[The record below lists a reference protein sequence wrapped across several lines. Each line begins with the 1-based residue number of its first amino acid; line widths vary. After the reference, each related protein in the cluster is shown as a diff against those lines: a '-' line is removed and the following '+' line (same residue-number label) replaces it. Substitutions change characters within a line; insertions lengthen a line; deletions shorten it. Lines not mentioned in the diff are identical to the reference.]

1 MHAGLPTVWIRRR
14 LPEGLFSCVRFGWSR
29 TLVGA
34 CVVDFRSGFSTVLLM
49 VVNSELPL
57 AKSASVLRS
66 PRSSSSKSG
75 KTLFHISRIR
85 LQSLPTRPINPAP
98 LSAKVMC
105 LDPIFT
111 GQTVNRVTPDKV
123 HQTNSN
129 QSKIRFLLLA
139 RTSSPL
145 FILLA
150 GSICGIYFA

>member
-1 MHAGLPTVWIRRR
+1 
-14 LPEGLFSCVRFGWSR
+14 
-29 TLVGA
+29 
-34 CVVDFRSGFSTVLLM
+34 
-49 VVNSELPL
+49 
-57 AKSASVLRS
+57 
-66 PRSSSSKSG
+66 
-75 KTLFHISRIR
+75 
-85 LQSLPTRPINPAP
+85 
-98 LSAKVMC
+98 MC

>member
-1 MHAGLPTVWIRRR
+1 MRDSR
-14 LPEGLFSCVRFGWSR
+14 RFGSGGDCPRDYSPVSDSGGRERWWARVLSIFVR
-29 TLVGA
+29 V
-34 CVVDFRSGFSTVLLM
+34 FRPSLLM